1 MLLDPNPRREVPI
14 DAVSFSDDATIYHAR
29 LEGWCQPGTT
39 VTPMARGLIAQ
50 ALFALDEAE
59 RIKRL
64 LAVLRAETER
74 TAEIRWHQ
82 AREDEVTY
90 YLRMFNQ
97 DVPLALSGLKRCA
110 GGVRYLIRRWNEIS
124 DNLSKEGTLYGAD
137 RIECIQMQG
146 YSAVIDYL
154 YVSPAAWET
163 FRDCLACQ
171 PNPKPHD
178 IEMICAPDVVP
189 KPIEDRELPLWRP
202 DPEVAR
208 ARLRA
213 IVDRELP
220 PLVALEAELR
230 THYEEPALAA
240 AKALALAKLTREEAE
255 LRRALRSHE
264 AAFLKA
270 TTALGKLQGQTTGA
284 DHGRGPSA
292 ALAAPPVCVDPTG
305 PDARCHPPR
314 RRVLITPPFARPRG
328 PVAAAPPP
336 TPAPSHYRN
345 EAGATQVHGEP
356 LRRDADRQA
365 YPAARASASVSAC
378 VQLWTRWRP
387 RQSDTGTKLT
397 RRKSLLIFSLRRS
410 IDRQGAGLDRSGVLC
425 HNSARPM
432 VVDRSGSTSR
442 CRGTPGT
449 GPR

>member
-1 MLLDPNPRREVPI
+1 
-14 DAVSFSDDATIYHAR
+14 
-29 LEGWCQPGTT
+29 
-39 VTPMARGLIAQ
+39 MAHGLIAQ

-59 RIKRL
+59 RCKRL
-64 LAVLRAETER
+64 LAVLRTETER
-74 TAEIRWHQ
+74 TAEIRWNQ

-124 DNLSKEGTLYGAD
+124 NNLSKEGTLYGAD

-146 YSAVIDYL
+146 HSAVIDYL

-163 FRDCLACQ
+163 FRDCLACR

-189 KPIEDRELPLWRP
+189 KPIVDRDLPLWRP

-230 THYEEPALAA
+230 TRFEEPALAA
-240 AKALALAKLTREEAE
+240 AKALALAQLTREEAE

-270 TTALGKLQGQTTGA
+270 TTALRKLQERTTGA
-284 DHGRGPSA
+284 DQGRGPSA
-292 ALAAPPVCVDPTG
+292 ALAAPRACTDAGGTPALQGADRPG
-305 PDARCHPPR
+305 PDAGCHPR
-314 RRVLITPPFARPRG
+314 RRRVPITPPFARPRG

-336 TPAPSHYRN
+336 VPAPSGYRN
-345 EAGATQVHGEP
+345 EAGATQVLGGP
-356 LRRDADRQA
+356 ARRDAYRRAGPARPGHPQTP
-365 YPAARASASVSAC
+365 PAA
-378 VQLWTRWRP
+378 
-387 RQSDTGTKLT
+387 TGDHPAG
-397 RRKSLLIFSLRRS
+397 RRVKPLPERS
-410 IDRQGAGLDRSGVLC
+410 
-425 HNSARPM
+425 
-432 VVDRSGSTSR
+432 
-442 CRGTPGT
+442 
-449 GPR
+449 